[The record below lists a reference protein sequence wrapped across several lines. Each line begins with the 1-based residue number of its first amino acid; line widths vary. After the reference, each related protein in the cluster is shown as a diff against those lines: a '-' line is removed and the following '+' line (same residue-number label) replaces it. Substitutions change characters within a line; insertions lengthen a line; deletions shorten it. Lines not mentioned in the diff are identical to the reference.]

1 MLNYYHKHF
10 TLLFFAFIFNS
21 RFQKSFE
28 YLCSKP
34 EHTSVAEKEKT
45 HVNMVSPDE
54 NPIFLLN
61 PKNTTSLTLSSD
73 FTTTAIKQDRE
84 LKSSMM
90 TEILD
95 ENSSYES

>member
-1 MLNYYHKHF
+1 
-10 TLLFFAFIFNS
+10 
-21 RFQKSFE
+21 
-28 YLCSKP
+28 
-34 EHTSVAEKEKT
+34 
-45 HVNMVSPDE
+45 MVSPDE

-95 ENSSYES
+95 ENLSYES